1 MADKKKNY
9 ITNKREFYRL
19 DDRVQ
24 IRVKRLSSFPAKDS
38 GDASIE
44 SSLSDGNAFTQH
56 FTVDISAKGTKFVSS
71 EPFPEG
77 QYLEIRF
84 LFRDFVS
91 PVHINAVVLRSEKA
105 ETAVSWQVAVKFIN
119 ADSHDTTMIERYIF
133 ERQRQ
138 LIAEKRVGFL

>member
-1 MADKKKNY
+1 MADKKKNNN
-9 ITNKREFYRL
+9 INKREFYRL

-24 IRVKRLSSFPAKDS
+24 IRVKRLSSLPAKDS
-38 GDASIE
+38 VNASIE
-44 SSLSDGNAFTQH
+44 SSLSDQNTFTQH
-56 FTVDISAKGTKFVSS
+56 FTVDISAMGTKFVSA

-84 LFRDFVS
+84 LFRDFVA

-105 ETAVSWQVAVKFIN
+105 ETAVSWQIAVQFIN

>member
-1 MADKKKNY
+1 MADRKKTT
-9 ITNKREFYRL
+9 ITNKRDFYRL

-24 IRVKRLSSFPAKDS
+24 IRVKRLSALPAKD
-38 GDASIE
+38 GEDVSIG

-56 FTVDISAKGTKFVSS
+56 FTVDISAMGAKFVSS
-71 EPFPEG
+71 EPFREG

-84 LFRDFVS
+84 LFRDFVA

-105 ETAVSWQVAVKFIN
+105 ETAVSWQIAVKFVN
-119 ADSHDTTMIERYIF
+119 PASHDTTMIERYIF

>member
-38 GDASIE
+38 GMHQLKAVSPTGMRSPNTSPSISVPRAPSLFHQSLFPKDSIWKSDF
-44 SSLSDGNAFTQH
+44 SSGL
-56 FTVDISAKGTKFVSS
+56 
-71 EPFPEG
+71 
-77 QYLEIRF
+77 R
-84 LFRDFVS
+84 S

-105 ETAVSWQVAVKFIN
+105 ETAVSWQLRSSSSMQTAM
-119 ADSHDTTMIERYIF
+119 TP
-133 ERQRQ
+133 
-138 LIAEKRVGFL
+138 L